1 MAHCAKSPYDN
12 VALLTLHTA
21 VDKQEHVQMHE
32 PTKKLI
38 QTIVFKTTEYS
49 SHFMIRKQIPNKADN
64 LPVQNR
70 HVRCFCQNI
79 AASLRTHLAM
89 LSIACFGETQLLMMV
104 SSKRV

>member
-1 MAHCAKSPYDN
+1 MAHLAKSPHDN
-12 VALLTLHTA
+12 VAFLTLHTA

-38 QTIVFKTTEYS
+38 QTIVFKTSEYS
-49 SHFMIRKQIPNKADN
+49 SHFIIRQANPNKADN

-79 AASLRTHLAM
+79 AASLRHHLAM